1 MVKERATR
9 RRERSALVALIVI
22 FVLLSSLLFS
32 SSLSLCVFLFLLLN
46 QIWDRG
52 MDGLRWFYKAGDGTN
67 TIHRTKR
74 EGTRF

>member
-9 RRERSALVALIVI
+9 RRERSALVALIAI

-52 MDGLRWFYKAGDGTN
+52 MDGWLTVVL
-67 TIHRTKR
+67 
-74 EGTRF
+74 